1 MIEEALFLL
10 LGLILAFN
18 IGLLYALRRC
28 EALLHGLELTAG
40 TMDPTSAVDAMRQEV
55 GDLVAEVVGSM
66 RPPTIADHLGGVMAQ
81 FAQMRMMKMMQ
92 AEGMLPDAVSQAMD
106 DSSPLD

>member
-28 EALLHGLELTAG
+28 EALLHGLELTA
-40 TMDPTSAVDAMRQEV
+40 TTIDPQSAVDAMRQEV
-55 GDLVAEVVGSM
+55 GDLVAEVVGGM

>member
-18 IGLLYALRRC
+18 IGLLWALRRC
-28 EALLHGLELTAG
+28 EALLLGLEFTAG
-40 TMDPTSAVDAMRQEV
+40 TLDPSSAVDAMREEV

-92 AEGMLPDAVSQAMD
+92 AEGMLPDAVAQAMD
-106 DSSPLD
+106 DASPLD

>member
-18 IGLLYALRRC
+18 IGLLWALRRC
-28 EALLHGLELTAG
+28 EALLHGLEFTAG
-40 TMDPTSAVDAMRQEV
+40 TLDPSSAVDAMREEV

-92 AEGMLPDAVSQAMD
+92 ADGMLPDAVAQAID
-106 DSSPLD
+106 DASPLD